1 MNNHPRSGTILF
13 AILLTFHAT
22 TQALTEG
29 DVSRGRQLA
38 RECFACHGADGISPS
53 PVNPKIGGQHEQY
66 LLMAMQAYIDGT
78 RQNSLMRGAVLNK
91 SAQDLRDI
99 AAYYAAQQPTAAK
112 PEGAAEK
119 TATRGGPPDV
129 IRFDHGERTSE
140 FTSLLARARSLDFS
154 SPATAEQACRATDED
169 SLEDSD
175 NDGLADLYDAAPN
188 DANEFVRDTNG
199 DGRYEICNIY
209 QLQAIA
215 TLGTFEGTSTDLSLA
230 ERLRRSYQL
239 ADDLDAAV
247 IDNFEP
253 IGNCG
258 PTGNC
263 MRALGEFGF
272 AGTFD
277 GQGHIIEGLAISKPE
292 RGGVSLFGV
301 LGETGVIMNLSL
313 TNISIEGRAG
323 TGGLVGSNFGV
334 VYNCQV
340 EGNVTGGMAIGG
352 LVGGSGGLVFDSNA
366 AGTVSGQQAVGGLV
380 GDMTGAVFYSGSSS
394 TVTGERGVGGLVGL
408 NTFGSVLDSRASG
421 LVTGVNDVGGLVG
434 VNTDAKVR
442 NSYATGDVRGKENNI
457 GGIAGFNSLSTIRNS
472 YALGTVTGSD
482 SVGGLVGR
490 NNGAVENGFA
500 TGASGVI
507 IGAVVDGHASSIFPS
522 PEDGTGIDLTTLDTE
537 ATGWAPALL
546 PAVKPLNYFCDRNR
560 NGFID
565 PEERGLENY
574 IWNFGSTNDYPAIR
588 CVQGGLQA
596 QHD

>member
-1 MNNHPRSGTILF
+1 ML
-13 AILLTFHAT
+13 HAT
-22 TQALTEG
+22 TQALDAG
-29 DVSRGRQLA
+29 DISRGRQLA
-38 RECFACHGADGISPS
+38 RECFACHGADGNSPS

-66 LLMAMQAYIDGT
+66 LLMALQAYVDGA

-99 AAYYAAQQPTAAK
+99 AAYYAAQQPAAAQ
-112 PEGAAEK
+112 PGGAAGQP
-119 TATRGGPPDV
+119 TGRGGPPGV

-140 FTSLLARARSLDFS
+140 FTSLLARARSLDFT
-154 SPATAEQACRATDED
+154 SPITVEQACRATDED
-169 SLEDSD
+169 ALQDTD
-175 NDGLADLYDAAPN
+175 NDGLADPYDAAPN
-188 DANEFVRDTNG
+188 DANEFVRDTND
-199 DGRYEICNIY
+199 DGRYEICNIH
-209 QLQAIA
+209 QMQAIA
-215 TLGTFEGTSTDLSLA
+215 TLGAPDGTRTGLSIG

-277 GQGHIIEGLAISKPE
+277 GQGHIIDGLTISKPQ

-313 TNISIEGRAG
+313 TDISIEGRAG
-323 TGGLVGSNFGV
+323 TGGIVGSNFGV

-340 EGNVTGGMAIGG
+340 EGTVTGGMAIGG

-366 AGTVSGQQAVGGLV
+366 AGIVSGQQAVGGLV
-380 GDMTGAVFYSGSSS
+380 GDMTGAIFYSGSST

-442 NSYATGDVRGKENNI
+442 NSYSTGDVRGKENNI
-457 GGIAGFNSLSTIRNS
+457 GGLAGFNSLSTIRNS
-472 YALGTVTGSD
+472 YALGKVTGND

-500 TGASGVI
+500 TGASGAIV
-507 IGAVVDGHASSIFPS
+507 GAVVDGRASSIFPS
-522 PEDGTGIDLTTLDTE
+522 PEDGTGIDLTTLDAE
-537 ATGWAPALL
+537 ATGWTPALL

-565 PEERGLENY
+565 PEERAPDNY
-574 IWNFGSTNDYPAIR
+574 IWSFGSTDDYPAIR

-596 QHD
+596 QRD